1 MPSWAIVVIIAVIVA
16 AAVLAWSILSRRRT
30 QHLRTQFGPEYDRL
44 LKEPGGQRSAEEELL
59 RREKRVQKLDI
70 HPLEPQQR
78 DRFAQSWHADQARFV
93 DDPKGAVVEADR
105 LVSEVMKARGYP
117 VGDFEQRVGDIS
129 VDHGRVV
136 ENYRAACAIAQ
147 RQKRGETN
155 TEDLRK
161 AMIHYRE
168 LFDDLLELHEVRR

>member
-16 AAVLAWSILSRRRT
+16 AAVVAWWMMSKRRT

-44 LKEPGGQRSAEEELL
+44 LKEQGGQRRAEDELV

-70 HPLEPQQR
+70 HPLEPRQR
-78 DRFAQSWHADQARFV
+78 DAFAQAWHADQARFV

-105 LVSEVMKARGYP
+105 LVTEVMKARGYP
-117 VGDFEQRVGDIS
+117 VADFEQRIVDIS
-129 VDHGRVV
+129 VDHSRVV
-136 ENYRAACAIAQ
+136 ENYRAAFAIAQ
-147 RQKRGETN
+147 RQKRGEAN

-161 AMIHYRE
+161 AMVYYRE
-168 LFDDLLELHEVRR
+168 LFDDLLEMHGVRR

>member
-1 MPSWAIVVIIAVIVA
+1 MASWAIVVIIAVIVA
-16 AAVLAWSILSRRRT
+16 AAVVAWWMMSKRRT
-30 QHLRTQFGPEYDRL
+30 NHLRTQFGPEYDRL
-44 LKEPGGQRSAEEELL
+44 LQEEGGQRGAEEELL
-59 RREKRVQKLDI
+59 RREKRVQNLDI
-70 HPLEPQQR
+70 HPLEPRQR

-105 LVSEVMKARGYP
+105 LITEVMKARGYP
-117 VGDFEQRVGDIS
+117 VGDFEQRIGDIS
-129 VDHGRVV
+129 VTHGRVV

-147 RQKRGETN
+147 QQKRGEAS

-161 AMIHYRE
+161 AMIYYRE

>member
-16 AAVLAWSILSRRRT
+16 AAVLAWSIMSRRRT

-59 RREKRVQKLDI
+59 RREKRVQKLAI

-105 LVSEVMKARGYP
+105 LVTEVMKARGYP
-117 VGDFEQRVGDIS
+117 VGDLPRRCSMAVAKHNEVIEKLNDQPLIG
-129 VDHGRVV
+129 G
-136 ENYRAACAIAQ
+136 
-147 RQKRGETN
+147 
-155 TEDLRK
+155 
-161 AMIHYRE
+161 
-168 LFDDLLELHEVRR
+168 EVRESRIDPE